1 MRAKKLSIR
10 LAVLLAILAGC
21 WFVTSTH
28 AVAQRAQ
35 EKVLHSF
42 PDPNGTGPNA
52 GVIFDAAGNLYG
64 TTYDSRGGF
73 GTVFELTPLGNGLWT
88 ETTLHRFSHN
98 DGYWP
103 SGVLVFDA
111 SGNLYGTTLEGGT
124 GSGTGCSLRRAG
136 CGTVFELSPAAGG
149 GWAETLLLSFDQIDG
164 AAPYAGLIFDG
175 LGNLYGTT
183 STGGSD
189 STRASG
195 TVFELSPTTGG
206 VWTETVLHTFGYN
219 EGSRDGLEPHGG
231 LIFDAVGNLYG
242 TTVGGGT
249 EGDGTVFELSPHAS
263 GGWAETVLFNFN
275 GENGSSPYST
285 LIFDAAGNLYGTT
298 QTGGTLGGGT
308 VFELSP
314 AAGGDWTETVL
325 FNFSNQESRYVAAGS
340 LIFDAAGNL
349 YGALDGGSGNCD
361 AGCGSIFKLSNSA
374 GVWTETGLF
383 FFDGEDGFH
392 PNASLIFDASGN
404 LYGTTSFGGAQED
417 GTVFEIVP

>member
-1 MRAKKLSIR
+1 MT
-10 LAVLLAILAGC
+10 V
-21 WFVTSTH
+21 
-28 AVAQRAQ
+28 AVARDGLR
-35 EKVLHSF
+35 V
-42 PDPNGTGPNA
+42 
-52 GVIFDAAGNLYG
+52 
-64 TTYDSRGGF
+64 DS
-73 GTVFELTPLGNGLWT
+73 PGNGLWT

-231 LIFDAVGNLYG
+231 LIFAPLA
-242 TTVGGGT
+242 TCMAQRLAAARKATVRFSSCRPTPVEAGRKPCCSIL
-249 EGDGTVFELSPHAS
+249 TVR
-263 GGWAETVLFNFN
+263 T
-275 GENGSSPYST
+275 
-285 LIFDAAGNLYGTT
+285 
-298 QTGGTLGGGT
+298 
-308 VFELSP
+308 
-314 AAGGDWTETVL
+314 
-325 FNFSNQESRYVAAGS
+325 
-340 LIFDAAGNL
+340 
-349 YGALDGGSGNCD
+349 GAL
-361 AGCGSIFKLSNSA
+361 L
-374 GVWTETGLF
+374 TQL
-383 FFDGEDGFH
+383 
-392 PNASLIFDASGN
+392 
-404 LYGTTSFGGAQED
+404 
-417 GTVFEIVP
+417 